1 MLPDKDV
8 AQRLRLRDLHMLR
21 VVGEERSMARAARIL
36 AVSQPAISKAI
47 AEMERLLGAPLLDR
61 SAQGVALTPAGEVLL
76 ARGTVVFD
84 ELQQGIEEIRALE
97 DPAQGHLRIGTT
109 EPLTAIVSIVIAE
122 LIDLYPRMRFE
133 VAVADSASL
142 LARLRERQIDLAIT
156 RTAASDAEADLLAE
170 PLFHDPLVVMA
181 GRRHRLARR
190 KRLNLAELSG
200 EAWTLSP
207 PEMFLGR
214 FVTEAF
220 RVQGL
225 DPPRPVVTAPTV
237 VMRVGLLRT
246 GRFLSILPSAMLR
259 FPQQYP
265 GLIALPVDLVGT
277 RRPIALVSLPN
288 RRPAPALRIFRDHVL
303 AAARKASLP

>member
-8 AQRLRLRDLHMLR
+8 AQRLRLRDLQMLR

-61 SAQGVALTPAGEVLL
+61 STQGVALTPAGEALL

-122 LIDLYPRMRFE
+122 LVGPYPRMSFE

-156 RTAASDAEADLLAE
+156 RTAASAAEADLLAE
-170 PLFHDPLVVMA
+170 PLLHDPLVVMA

-190 KRLNLAELSG
+190 RQLSLAELMG

-220 RVQGL
+220 RAQGL
-225 DPPRPVVTAPTV
+225 DPPQPVVTAPTV

-246 GRFLSILPSAMLR
+246 GRFLSILPSVMLR
-259 FPQQYP
+259 LPQHYP
-265 GLIALPVDLVGT
+265 GLVALPVDLAGT
-277 RRPIALVSLPN
+277 RRPIALVTLPN